1 MSGRGN
7 GVRPRHDWWVWVSA
21 GVAWG
26 LLCVG
31 VRHLSL
37 GAGVEIERLVAQ
49 RSEAL
54 GAVQALE
61 RRVAQAGQLENLERA
76 ATAAGFV
83 TPPPGRVVIAPPVEH
98 RGWLARWFGAGETR
112 AAVNGTPGDEPALPI
127 RPREEVTTA
136 PRRLTGKVAAATRNK
151 AARARRDRAAHK
163 PA

>member
-1 MSGRGN
+1 MSGRAG
-7 GVRPRHDWWVWVSA
+7 GARARHDWWVWVSA

-37 GAGVEIERLVAQ
+37 GAGVDIERLVAQ

-54 GAVQALE
+54 GVVQALE
-61 RRVAQAGQLENLERA
+61 RRVAQAGKLENLERA

-83 TPPPGRVVIAPPVEH
+83 TPPPGRVVIAPPEEH
-98 RGWLARWFGAGETR
+98 RGWLARWFGAGDTR
-112 AAVNGTPGDEPALPI
+112 AAAGGTPVDDQALPI

-136 PRRLTGKVAAATRNK
+136 PRRLTGKVAAVTKKK
-151 AARARRDRAAHK
+151 AARARRDRAARR